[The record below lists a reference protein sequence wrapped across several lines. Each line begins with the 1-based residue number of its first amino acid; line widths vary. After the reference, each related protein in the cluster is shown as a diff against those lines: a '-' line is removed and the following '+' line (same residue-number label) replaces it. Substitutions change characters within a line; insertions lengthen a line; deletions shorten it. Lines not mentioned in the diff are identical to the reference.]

1 MTVRL
6 VAIPAGL
13 AGLGGLGFERVTGV
27 AAGGGIGG
35 VGRLCCLSRCYGF
48 GRGVF
53 GGFVGGDLV
62 FEGFGQDGGLIGT
75 QLGVQRGHAI
85 AALGD
90 AHASVAA
97 GVGFAFADRGPVP
110 AGDDL
115 VDPAADGF
123 AGGSLT
129 GFDRVEIVVDHL
141 LLYPQHELVIH
152 GAHLLGQYFRRGQ
165 VHPPVQHGLEDGRVP
180 EMQVRGQR
188 QHRLGDIVGDREH
201 RDQMRARHHVRIDHR
216 MTRTIGILD
225 ALRQGQAVEHHLMR
239 RHQPLTHRT
248 IFRLPRHPRR
258 TRRPRHRT
266 NTPRTRPR
274 RRRIRIRARTG
285 IRAVRRLG
293 SGSGSGSGVSR

>member
-6 VAIPAGL
+6 IAVRARL
-13 AGLGGLGFERVTGV
+13 VGLGSVGV
-27 AAGGGIGG
+27 AGIGG
-35 VGRLCCLSRCYGF
+35 VDRLCCLSRCFGF
-48 GRGVF
+48 GGGVF

-62 FEGFGQDGGLIGT
+62 LEGFGQDGGLIGT
-75 QLGVQRGHAI
+75 QLGVQRGHAV
-85 AALGD
+85 AALGEGD
-90 AHASVAA
+90 ASVAA

-115 VDPAADGF
+115 VDPGADGF
-123 AGGSLT
+123 AGGALT

-141 LLYPQHELVIH
+141 LLHPQHELVIH
-152 GAHLLGQYFRRGQ
+152 GAHLLGQHFRRGQ

-188 QHRLGDIVGDREH
+188 QHRFGDIVGDREH

-216 MTRTIGILD
+216 MTRTIEILD
-225 ALRQGQAVEHHLMR
+225 TFRQRQAVEHHLMR
-239 RHQPLTHRT
+239 RHQTLTHRT

-258 TRRPRHRT
+258 TRGPRHRT

-274 RRRIRIRARTG
+274 RRRIRIRTRNTTTTAKRVG
-285 IRAVRRLG
+285 MGLRIGRG
-293 SGSGSGSGVSR
+293 G